1 MFRVPLF
8 GAKHMAQS
16 NIIVNGSFDL
26 GNTGWSGTDL
36 ETSYTE
42 GAYLGNGSSN
52 RVAEMDGFG
61 NQTTVMQQVVT
72 IEKALD
78 TDLTFRAA
86 LRTASTGNAGSEGFR
101 VDILDA
107 QGQVIAT
114 QTFFPTATTWTA
126 FSVPVSFPAAGDYT
140 LRLTELGPNDSLG
153 PIIDDVSMLVCF
165 VAGTI
170 IDTATGPVPVE
181 DLRPGDL
188 IWTKDAGLQPLRWI
202 GKRRIAIADLIAN
215 PALRPVIFDPGALGE
230 ARPDRLLELSPQHR
244 LCLGGWKTE
253 LHFGEGEVLVP
264 AQALINGTTIRQ
276 DPPAKDVTYV
286 HFLLDGHQIVRSNGV
301 LSESFFPT
309 ELSLT
314 GLDRATC
321 AELMGL
327 FPDLARLRRAY
338 PRTARP
344 VLRKTEA
351 KLAL

>member
-1 MFRVPLF
+1 
-8 GAKHMAQS
+8 MAQS

-52 RVAEMDGFG
+52 RVAEMDGFS
-61 NQTTVMQQVVT
+61 NQTTVMQQVVS
-72 IEKALD
+72 IENSLD

-114 QTFFPTATTWTA
+114 QTFFPTSTTWTA
-126 FSVPVSFPAAGDYT
+126 FSVPVSFPAAGNYT

-165 VAGTI
+165 AAGTV
-170 IDTATGPVPVE
+170 IDTATGLVPVE

-188 IWTKDAGLQPLRWI
+188 IWTKDAGLQPLCWI
-202 GKRRIAIADLIAN
+202 GKRHIGMADLIAN
-215 PALRPVIFDPGALGE
+215 PALRPVVFDPGSLGD

-276 DPPAKDVTYV
+276 EVPSKDVTYV
-286 HFLLDGHQIVRSNGV
+286 HFLLDGHQIVRSSGV

-321 AELMGL
+321 AELLGL
-327 FPDLARLRRAY
+327 FPDLTRLRRAY
-338 PRTARP
+338 PKTARP
-344 VLRKTEA
+344 VLRKVEGR
-351 KLAL
+351 LAL

>member
-1 MFRVPLF
+1 MFRELLF
-8 GAKHMAQS
+8 GAKHMPQS

-36 ETSYTE
+36 ETSYNE

-61 NQTTVMQQVVT
+61 NQTTMMQQVVT
-72 IEKALD
+72 IENALD

-107 QGQVIAT
+107 QGQAIAT
-114 QTFFPTATTWTA
+114 QTFFPTATTWTT
-126 FSVPVSFPAAGDYT
+126 FSVPVSFPAAGNYT
-140 LRLTELGPNDSLG
+140 LRLTEQGPNDSLG

-170 IDTATGPVPVE
+170 IETATGPVPVE
-181 DLRPGDL
+181 DLRLGDL
-188 IWTKDAGLQPLRWI
+188 IWTKDAALQPLRWI

-230 ARPDRLLELSPQHR
+230 ARPDRLMELSPQHR

-264 AQALINGTTIRQ
+264 AGALINGTTIRQ
-276 DPPAKDVTYV
+276 ETPAKDVTYV

-314 GLDRATC
+314 GLDRAAC
-321 AELMGL
+321 AELIGL
-327 FPDLARLRRAY
+327 FPDLARLRCAY

-344 VLRKTEA
+344 VLRKVEA

>member
-1 MFRVPLF
+1 MFRDPLF

-72 IEKALD
+72 IENALD
-78 TDLTFRAA
+78 TELTFRAA

-215 PALRPVIFDPGALGE
+215 PALRPVIFDPGALGD

-276 DPPAKDVTYV
+276 APPAKDVTYV